1 MKNRCF
7 LKKYSKSPDQKGA
20 VLVTG
25 LLLLLVLTIL
35 GMAAMLTTGME
46 LKIARNDRSA
56 KRVFYVTEAGTE
68 DARSRLQSVGS
79 TSPIPDNQ
87 PTNANWKAFIGPA
100 PEAALEGYVTGDS
113 NHVLYPPLNSSPD
126 GNYLVTI
133 THKKNSSGQILKWGY
148 ANGILGENTS
158 AGNNIFVIKS
168 HGQDTNG
175 ASKSVQIEATNATL
189 YAPAAVYA
197 RGNTTMQG
205 TSTYV
210 QGKDQC
216 GPGDGS
222 SDVYGVLSKKSVTQ
236 NGNPFMD
243 GSPKPVEQNSPVE
256 IPIQDLVKQ
265 FKSYA
270 NYTYNIVGQT
280 MTGVNWG
287 SPTPGAT
294 PEDAMSCNTQNV
306 VYINTSSTF
315 VQLTGQGQGCGL
327 LLVDGDLMVQ
337 GGFHWYGVIL
347 VTGSVSFTGGAEKNV
362 TGALLAGADASAD
375 LVGGNASIPYCSR
388 AVYEN
393 SHYLPLKIVR
403 WVELFS

>member
-7 LKKYSKSPDQKGA
+7 SKKHSKFPDQKGA
-20 VLVTG
+20 ILITG

-35 GMAAMLTTGME
+35 GMAAMMTSGME

-87 PTNANWKAFIGPA
+87 PTNANWKAFIGTA
-100 PEAALEGYVTGDS
+100 PEAALEGYIAGDS
-113 NHVLYPPLNSSPD
+113 NQVLYAPLNSSPD

-133 THKKNSSGQILKWGY
+133 THKKNSSGQILRWGY
-148 ANGILGENTS
+148 ANGILGEITS

-197 RGNTTMQG
+197 RGNTTIQG

-222 SDVYGVLSKKSVTQ
+222 SDVYGVLSKKSVIQ
-236 NGNPFMD
+236 NGNPFID
-243 GSPKPVEQNSPVE
+243 GAPNPVEQNSPVE
-256 IPIQDLVKQ
+256 IPIQDLVNQ
-265 FKSYA
+265 FKSHA
-270 NYTYNIVGQT
+270 NYTYNIVAQT
-280 MTGVNWG
+280 MTGMNWG

-294 PEDAMSCNTQNV
+294 PEDVMSCNTQNV

-315 VQLTGQGQGCGL
+315 VQLTGMSQGCGL

-393 SHYLPLKIVR
+393 SHYLPLKILR
-403 WVELFS
+403 WAELF

>member
-1 MKNRCF
+1 MKKLISFVKTFCN
-7 LKKYSKSPDQKGA
+7 KNEKGA

-35 GMAAMLTTGME
+35 SMAAMATTVME
-46 LKIARNDRSA
+46 LKIAHNDRSA
-56 KRVFYVTEAGTE
+56 KRVFYAAEAGTE
-68 DARSRLQSVGS
+68 DARSRLQTVGS
-79 TSPIPDNQ
+79 SSPIPDNQ
-87 PTNANWKAFIGPA
+87 PTNANWTAFIGTA
-100 PEAALEGYVTGDS
+100 PEAALEGYIAGDS
-113 NHVLYPPLNSSPD
+113 NQVLYAPLNSSPD

-148 ANGILGENTS
+148 TNGILGENTS

-175 ASKSVQIEATNATL
+175 ASKPVQIEATNATL

-197 RGNTTMQG
+197 KDNAIIQG

-222 SDVYGVLSKKSVTQ
+222 TDVYGVLSKKSVTQ
-236 NGNPFMD
+236 NGNPFID
-243 GSPKPVEQNSPVE
+243 GSPNPVEQNSPVE
-256 IPIQDLVKQ
+256 IPIQDLVNQ

-270 NYTYNIVGQT
+270 NYTYNAAGQT
-280 MTGVNWG
+280 MTGMNWG

-294 PEDAMSCNTQNV
+294 PQDAMSCNTQNV
-306 VYINTSSTF
+306 VYINTNSTF
-315 VQLTGQGQGCGL
+315 VQLTGMGQGCGL

-347 VTGSVSFTGGAEKNV
+347 VTGSVAFTGGAEKNV
-362 TGALLAGADASAD
+362 TGALLAGAGASAD

-393 SHYLPLKIVR
+393 SHYLPLKILR
-403 WVELFS
+403 WAELFS

>member
-1 MKNRCF
+1 MKKLTSFFKALHN
-7 LKKYSKSPDQKGA
+7 KNEKGA
-20 VLVTG
+20 VLVIG
-25 LLLLLVLTIL
+25 LLLILVLTIL
-35 GMAAMLTTGME
+35 GMAAMMTTAME

-68 DARSRLQSVGS
+68 DARSRLQGVGS
-79 TSPIPDNQ
+79 ASPIPDNQ
-87 PTNANWKAFIGPA
+87 PTNANWKAFIGTA
-100 PEAALEGYVTGDS
+100 PEAVLEGYIGDS
-113 NHVLYPPLNSSPD
+113 NQVLYAPLNSSPD

-133 THKKNSSGQILKWGY
+133 THKKNPSGQILKWGY

-222 SDVYGVLSKKSVTQ
+222 SDVYGVLSKQNVIQ
-236 NGNPFMD
+236 NGNPFID
-243 GSPKPVEQNSPVE
+243 GSPNPVEKNSPVE
-256 IPIQDLVKQ
+256 IPVQELVDQ
-265 FKSYA
+265 FKSHA
-270 NYTYNIVGQT
+270 NYNYNIVGQT
-280 MTGVNWG
+280 MNGVNWG

-294 PEDAMSCNTQNV
+294 PEDAMSCTDHNV

-315 VQLTGQGQGCGL
+315 VQLTGMGQGCGL

-347 VTGSVSFTGGAEKNV
+347 VTGAVSFTGGAEKNV
-362 TGALLAGADASAD
+362 TGALLAGAEASAD
-375 LVGGNASIPYCSR
+375 LVGGNASIPYCSK

-393 SHYLPLKIVR
+393 SYYLPLKILR